1 MFRLF
6 IELTDMN
13 KNKCILLCLIF
24 IVLASCNSTSDQ
36 VVNDN
41 ENVEEIQKVVLG
53 SVQIGKH
60 STQFYIAY
68 GEDSAIL
75 GFSVSN
81 GSEQERYFPMYAST
95 YRGIPS
101 VVLDVFVSKS
111 QEEMWV
117 RSSWSGNEI
126 LAYHRVGADISI
138 TQYGEVTFLDKPM
151 PEFLSGGG
159 VPFPELIIESVS
171 KKASFKHDEELPP

>member
-1 MFRLF
+1 
-6 IELTDMN
+6 MN

>member
-1 MFRLF
+1 
-6 IELTDMN
+6 MN
-13 KNKCILLCLIF
+13 KNRCILLCFAF
-24 IVLASCNSTSDQ
+24 IVLTSCDSTSDQ
-36 VVNDN
+36 VVN
-41 ENVEEIQKVVLG
+41 ENKNVDVVLG

-60 STQFYIAY
+60 AIQFYIAY

-81 GSEQERYFPMYAST
+81 GSEQERYFPIYAST

-126 LAYHRVGADISI
+126 LAYHRVGADVSI

-171 KKASFKHDEELPP
+171 KKASFKHDEEP